1 MINIKVK
8 KDLWQHLAESD
19 KPVVMYGMGNGADKI
34 LAVCEK
40 KGIEI
45 KDFFASDGFVRG
57 HSFHGKKVLSYSE
70 TKEKYGE
77 GNFIVLL
84 SFASSLPEVIDNIKR
99 IANESELY
107 APDVPVCG
115 CDLFDTDYFIS
126 HETEIVE
133 ARKLFADK
141 QSVKVFDNVIKY
153 KLTGRIDYL
162 FDSDSEVDETFRE
175 ILHAKEFEC
184 TADLGAYNGDTA
196 RQLAEYAPKLK
207 KIYAFEPDRRNFR
220 KLSEYAEREER
231 FEVLPFQLAAWSK
244 QETLTFGAEGNRNS
258 GVGGSTN
265 AVTSKCVTVEGSSL
279 DNIVSQS
286 GDKIDYIKFDV
297 EGAES
302 EAIDGCI
309 NTINAHSPALLVSVY
324 HRSEDIFALSLKIH
338 ALFPDYKLYL
348 RKFRYIPAW
357 DLNLY
362 GVNNG
367 NKKTPSPEGLT
378 VIRN

>member
-1 MINIKVK
+1 MMDIKVK
-8 KDLWQHLAESD
+8 KDLWQYLAEAK

-45 KDFFASDGFVRG
+45 SDFFASDGFVRG

-70 TKEKYGE
+70 AKEKYGE

-115 CDLFDTDYFIS
+115 DSLFDMSFFVS
-126 HETEIVE
+126 HKTEFE
-133 ARKLFADK
+133 KARELFSDE
-141 QSVKVFDNVIKY
+141 QSKKVFDNVINY
-153 KLTGRIDYL
+153 KLSGDIKYL
-162 FDSDSEVDETFRE
+162 FESDSDVDESFSE
-175 ILHAKEFEC
+175 ILSARDFEH

-196 RQLAEYAPKLK
+196 RQLIEYSPNLK
-207 KIYAFEPDRRNFR
+207 KIYALEPDRRNFR

-231 FEVLPFQLAAWSK
+231 FEVVPFQVAAWSK
-244 QETLTFGAEGNRNS
+244 AEALTFGAEGNRNS
-258 GVGGSTN
+258 GIGGSTN
-265 AVTSKCVTVEGSSL
+265 AVTSKCVTVEGNSL
-279 DNIVSQS
+279 DNLLIDNN
-286 GDKIDYIKFDV
+286 DKIDYIKFDV
-297 EGAES
+297 EGAEN
-302 EAIDGCI
+302 EAIDGCY
-309 NTINAHSPALLVSVY
+309 NTIKAHSPQLLVSVY
-324 HRSEDIFALSLKIH
+324 HRSEDLFALPLKINS
-338 ALFPDYKLYL
+338 LFPDYKLYL

-362 GVNNG
+362 GV
-367 NKKTPSPEGLT
+367 K
-378 VIRN
+378 